1 LKLVPDWLLLV
12 LRRPNKQNDQAVIAI
27 NQNVQHMDIFKET
40 ELLVLIL
47 ELNVE
52 FNGGTKK
59 KHCDDVKF

>member
-1 LKLVPDWLLLV
+1 LWF

-52 FNGGTKK
+52 VNGGTKK
-59 KHCDDVKF
+59 KLCDDVQF